1 MADNTDEE
9 HPGNTKNTQSENLSD
24 KIIPGKETETNNP
37 NSETENMEIH
47 HHPDLHHKP
56 KKWKEYFLEFLM
68 IFLAVTMGFF
78 AETIRE
84 NISENKQAKELA
96 NSLYQEVNADSA
108 NVQTVIAMRIKKEQ
122 SLKYFINVATDSNL
136 IDPPK
141 PFYAAFAWGFWINTA
156 ITFEPNDAILNQLK
170 NSGTLR
176 YFRNLKLQQ
185 KIGELG
191 VEILKIRER
200 QQQEYG
206 YISTELRPFVLKYFD
221 FKLLDSVVH
230 EADLSM
236 TDVLIKDSAQLSRS
250 VKILNFQNFNRTEA
264 SNVADY
270 YAIMLRSSRHSQ
282 FAQYI
287 KTNHELLE
295 LLRSEY
301 SEDK

>member
-1 MADNTDEE
+1 
-9 HPGNTKNTQSENLSD
+9 
-24 KIIPGKETETNNP
+24 
-37 NSETENMEIH
+37 MEVH
-47 HHPDLHHKP
+47 HHPHVE
-56 KKWKEYFLEFLM
+56 KKSFKEYFLEFLM

-84 NISENKQAKELA
+84 NISENKHANELA
-96 NSLYQEVNADSA
+96 SSLYQEVNADSV
-108 NVQTVIAMRIKKEQ
+108 NVQTVIAMRIKKEE
-122 SLKYFINVATDSNL
+122 SLIYFKNVATDSDLVN
-136 IDPPK
+136 PPR

-156 ITFEPNDAILNQLK
+156 ITFEPNDAVLNQLK

-176 YFRNLKLQQ
+176 YFRSLKLQQ
-185 KIGELG
+185 EIGELG
-191 VEILKIRER
+191 VEIAKIRER

-206 YISTELRPFVLKYFD
+206 YISTELRPFVLKHFN

-230 EADLSM
+230 EGDLSM
-236 TDVLIKDSAQLSRS
+236 TDVLIKDSAQLARS
-250 VKILNFQNFNRTEA
+250 VKILNFQEFNRSEA
-264 SNVADY
+264 SNIADY

-301 SEDK
+301 SVDK